1 MCTLSRPGAITVD
14 PHREFPALPEE
25 VLLQILH
32 PFAGAIQHYGEETAV
47 YRRPALADDACK
59 LTDPGSIA
67 VRQISDPGRQKLHL
81 HPGYPRCTNCDIR
94 GLATPIHQ
102 PLPLDPSKRSIQV
115 AAPGDQTAPFEQVRY
130 LVC

>member
-32 PFAGAIQHYGEETAV
+32 PFADSIQHYAEEIAV
-47 YRRPALADDACK
+47 YHRPALADDACK
-59 LTDPGSIA
+59 LTTPSSIS

-81 HPGYPRCTNCDIR
+81 HPGYPRCTCCDIR
-94 GLATPIHQ
+94 GLATPISQ
-102 PLPLDPSKRSIQV
+102 PLPWWAAGRAAAVKPEPV
-115 AAPGDQTAPFEQVRY
+115 AARKALSKGRR
-130 LVC
+130 